1 MSEVTQNP
9 DVEDTS
15 DNASGLIR
23 MIEQY
28 YKGVIEKL
36 TSKEFMDQF
45 YWSIGSVLLALVV
58 SAVIMVMAGYNPG
71 VAFVWLSYGAVTKFD
86 QVLWYA
92 SPLILT
98 GLSVALAFRC
108 GLFNIGAEGQLFMG
122 SMASALLAY
131 LFAFPILVHPILCLA
146 VGVLAGAL
154 WGFLAG
160 LLKAYRGA
168 HEVVTTMMLSY
179 IAILF
184 TSWLVSQNGPFW
196 DGSMVPRTPQ
206 FYDTALLPVIF
217 GNYLH
222 VGFII
227 ALLAVFGVDYLI
239 NKTVLG
245 YEMRAVGHNIDAA
258 EYAGIDS
265 KKKVAL
271 ALGISGGLS
280 GLAGSTEIIGTF
292 DRFTAKWSAGLGWD
306 GITVAVLGNNN
317 PFGVLAA
324 AIFFGALK
332 AGSNTMQVMAHVPA
346 EMIKVIQG
354 LVVLFV
360 AAPRII
366 SWVMD
371 HTETVKDA
379 VEKEPAKALPWLLAA
394 IFGLASVFLS
404 LGTARNIMIFPALTP
419 MGMVSILI
427 LLLVAV
433 TGILVFVTEYSRD
446 PRGSF
451 LLLIIAVGWLGAGIA
466 FFIGSGLIEFTS
478 IIMSAIAFLFWF
490 AIQFLAKST
499 MKEGEGS

>member
-1 MSEVTQNP
+1 MSEHSQNP
-9 DVEDTS
+9 DVEGTS
-15 DNASGLIR
+15 DNSTELISR
-23 MIEQY
+23 IKEY
-28 YKGVIEKL
+28 YKGIIAKL
-36 TSKEFMDQF
+36 TGEEFMNQA
-45 YWSIGSVLLALVV
+45 YWSIGSILLALVV

-71 VAFVWLSYGAVTKFD
+71 VAFVWLTYGALTKVD
-86 QVLWYA
+86 QILWYA

-122 SMASALLAY
+122 SMASALIAY
-131 LFAFPILVHPILCLA
+131 LFAFPIVVHPILCLA
-146 VGVLAGAL
+146 VGVIAGAL
-154 WGFLAG
+154 YGFFAG

-184 TSWLVSQNGPFW
+184 TSWLVGQNGPFW

-227 ALLAVFGVDYLI
+227 ALMAVFGVDYLI

-265 KKKVAL
+265 KKKVAV

-292 DRFTAKWSAGLGWD
+292 DRFTANWSAGLGWD

-324 AIFFGALK
+324 ALFFGALK

-346 EMIKVIQG
+346 EMVKVIQG

-366 SWVMD
+366 SWIID
-371 HTETVKDA
+371 HTETAKEA
-379 VEKEPAKALPWLLAA
+379 VEQEPKKALPWVLAA
-394 IFGLASVFLS
+394 IFGLGSVFIA
-404 LGTARNIMIFPALTP
+404 LGTVRNIMIYPAVTP
-419 MGMVSILI
+419 LVMVSVLI
-427 LLLVAV
+427 LVLVAI
-433 TGILVFVTEYSRD
+433 TGILVFVTEYTRD
-446 PRGSF
+446 PRGS
-451 LLLIIAVGWLGAGIA
+451 LLILVIAVGWLEAGIA
-466 FFIGSGLIEFTS
+466 FYVASGLIEVTS
-478 IIMSAIAFLFWF
+478 FLMSAIAFLFWI
-490 AIQFLAKST
+490 AIKYLTKST
-499 MKEGEGS
+499 MREGEGS

>member
-9 DVEDTS
+9 DVENSS
-15 DNASGLIR
+15 DNSSDLIAR
-23 MIEQY
+23 IQEY
-28 YKGVIEKL
+28 YKGVIAKL
-36 TSKEFMDQF
+36 TGEEFMNQF

-58 SAVIMVMAGYNPG
+58 SSVIMMMAGYNPG
-71 VAFVWLSYGAVTKFD
+71 VAFVWLTYGALTKVD
-86 QVLWYA
+86 QILWYA

-146 VGVLAGAL
+146 VGVLAGAG

-227 ALLAVFGVDYLI
+227 ALLAVFGIDYLI

-265 KKKVAL
+265 KKKVAV

-317 PFGVLAA
+317 PFGVLVAA
-324 AIFFGALK
+324 LFFGALK
-332 AGSNTMQVMAHVPA
+332 AGSNTMQVLAHVPA
-346 EMIKVIQG
+346 EMVKVIQG

-366 SWVMD
+366 SWIID
-371 HTETVKDA
+371 HSETVKDA
-379 VEKEPAKALPWLLAA
+379 VEQEPKKTLPWLLAA
-394 IFGLASVFLS
+394 IFGLGSVL
-404 LGTARNIMIFPALTP
+404 LAIGTARNIMILPTLNP
-419 MGMVSILI
+419 MVIVSILI
-427 LLLVAV
+427 LVLVAI
-433 TGILVFVTEYSRD
+433 TGILVFITEYSRD
-446 PRGSF
+446 PRGSS

-466 FFIGSGLIEFTS
+466 FLIGSGTIEVTS
-478 IIMSAIAFLFWF
+478 LLMSAIAFLFWI
-490 AIQFLAKST
+490 AIQFLTKST
-499 MKEGEGS
+499 MEEGEGS